1 MFLTLIM
8 RRLLDFKLQSLQIR
22 QKFQSIRRTN
32 EYTKLFNGIHG
43 VSCLESASN
52 LNYDFIINLTRRTIE
67 SVEKDSLFIYSF
79 IHGFSDQI
87 AMKQVKCCLYYIN
100 TIGMFVGN
108 LLNESCT
115 EGCGNEC

>member
-52 LNYDFIINLTRRTIE
+52 LNYDFIINLARETFE
-67 SVEKDSLFIYSF
+67 SVEKDTPPFHLFFYTWIFRSNC
-79 IHGFSDQI
+79 HE
-87 AMKQVKCCLYYIN
+87 
-100 TIGMFVGN
+100 IG
-108 LLNESCT
+108 
-115 EGCGNEC
+115 

>member
-52 LNYDFIINLTRRTIE
+52 LNYDFIINLARTFE
-67 SVEKDSLFIYSF
+67 SVEKDTLFIYSF

-87 AMKQVKCCLYYIN
+87 AMKQVKIN
-100 TIGMFVGN
+100 Q
-108 LLNESCT
+108 
-115 EGCGNEC
+115 